1 MAFMMILMELMA
13 SCDCKS
19 SGDHHNHHRDHHH
32 RDHHDHDHHHHR
44 GHHQLM
50 ASCDGERSGDV
61 REGQTRLMERQ
72 GGTKV
77 HMAKTANLHYV
88 YNLIYTKPYSALYQ
102 GSKRHLVQ
110 LAV

>member
-1 MAFMMILMELMA
+1 MNCNVA
-13 SCDCKS
+13 SNVMTCRFEAGLQKVAQTNRWMVGQQVV
-19 SGDHHNHHRDHHH
+19 SGWVDHR
-32 RDHHDHDHHHHR
+32 HR

-88 YNLIYTKPYSALYQ
+88 YNLML
-102 GSKRHLVQ
+102 
-110 LAV
+110 